1 MTNRHGFRNMAGL
14 LLATLLALVWNAPVL
29 AQVEEIPTR
38 DQIEDKYKWD
48 LSDFYPSDEAWE
60 AELAK
65 LQQVIPTLARYEG
78 RLGKSSD
85 ILAEFL
91 ERSDS
96 AGMYWHRMYVYANL
110 KLDEDNR
117 VSKYQ
122 DMSQRAYGVYA
133 NFNEVTSF
141 AEPEILAI
149 DSKKLQKFINT
160 NKRLAVYRFYLEDL
174 IRRKEHIMAPEVE
187 RILAM
192 SGQVGRGPSQ
202 IFKMLDEADM
212 DYGTITDDKGNVI
225 ELTPERYGRILE
237 GTDRELRRKAAM
249 TYDSAYARLENTF
262 AATMAASFTA
272 DNFYAQ
278 ARNYPSC
285 LASSLFGN
293 NIPEEVVHNL
303 VKATNDNLATVYKF
317 NTLRKKVLGYDT
329 LFKYDMSVPLVEKPD
344 IEYDYAT
351 AQKMVL
357 TALAPLGQDYL
368 NSVKMAFDSRW
379 IDVYETKAKGT
390 GAYSWGTYTVHPVM
404 LLNYNNTLN
413 SVSTL
418 AHEMGHAMHS
428 FYTYKN
434 EPYTYAGH
442 SLFCAEVA
450 STCNES
456 IMLKYLLE
464 NSTDKKE
471 RLYLLDYYIQQIIG
485 TFFSQVMFTEY
496 ELRAHEIIENGGAL
510 TAESMRAMYREIF
523 EKYNGPDLYLLPIND
538 IGCLR
543 IGHFYRQYYVFQYA
557 TSYAASQ
564 MLSQM
569 ILEGK
574 PGAQEAYLEFVKTG
588 SSAYPI
594 DILKKAGIDM
604 TSPEPVNNVFKVLG
618 ELVDM
623 YEKEL
628 LGN

>member
-1 MTNRHGFRNMAGL
+1 MTKRQSFRNMACL
-14 LLATLLALVWNAPVL
+14 FLTAILAMMWGSPVL

-48 LSDFYPSDEAWE
+48 LADFYASDEAWE
-60 AELAK
+60 TELAK
-65 LQQVIPTLARYEG
+65 LQQVIPTLAQYEG
-78 RLGKSSD
+78 RLGESSD
-85 ILAEFL
+85 VLAEYL

-96 AGMYWHRMYVYANL
+96 FGMYWHRLYVYANL

-122 DMSQRAYGVYA
+122 DMSQRAYGA
-133 NFNEVTSF
+133 LSELNQTTSYG
-141 AEPEILAI
+141 EPEILNI
-149 DSKKLQKFINT
+149 DSKKLQKFIDT
-160 NKRLAVYRFYLEDL
+160 NKRLDVYRFYLEDL
-174 IRRKEHIMAPEVE
+174 IRRKEHIMSPEIE
-187 RILAM
+187 KLLAM
-192 SGQVGRGPSQ
+192 SSPVGQGPTK
-202 IFKMLDEADM
+202 IFEMLDEADM
-212 DYGTITDDKGNVI
+212 NYGTITDDSGNVI
-225 ELTPERYGRILE
+225 ELTAERYSRILE
-237 GTDRELRRKAAM
+237 GTDRNLRRKAALA
-249 TYDSAYARLENTF
+249 YDSCYARLENTL
-262 AATMAASFTA
+262 AATMAASFMV

-285 LASSLFGN
+285 LANSLFGN
-293 NIPEEVVHNL
+293 NIPEAVVRNL
-303 VKATNDNLATVYKF
+303 VKATNDNLSTVYKF
-317 NTLRKKVLGYDT
+317 NSLRKKVLDYDT
-329 LFKYDMSVPLVEKPD
+329 LFKFDLSVPLVEKPD
-344 IEYDYAT
+344 IEYDYPT
-351 AQKMVL
+351 AQKLVL
-357 TALAPLGQDYL
+357 TALAPLGQEYL
-368 NSVKMAFDSRW
+368 NSVQMAFNSRW

-390 GAYSWGTYTVHPVM
+390 GAYSWGTYSAHPVM
-404 LLNYNNTLN
+404 LLNYNGTLN

-428 FYTYKN
+428 YYTYKN

-464 NSTDKKE
+464 NSKNKKE

-485 TFFSQVMFTEY
+485 TFFSQVMFTEF
-496 ELRAHEIIENGGAL
+496 ELRAHEVIENGGAL

-523 EKYNGPDLYLLPIND
+523 EKYNGPDLYMLPIND

-543 IGHFYRQYYVFQYA
+543 ISHFYRQYYVYQYA
-557 TSYAASQ
+557 TGYAAAQ

-569 ILEGK
+569 IMEGK

-618 ELVDM
+618 ELVDL